1 MERITRT
8 ITSSTIY
15 PAIIHYSPDGG
26 VEFEDLPSFTVN
38 GKINMER
45 ALVLTRKQ
53 RKSRT
58 EPIVIKTIY
67 YDSVTYSMGIEDF
80 MKYAERMN

>member
-8 ITSSTIY
+8 VTSSSVY
-15 PAIIHYSPDGG
+15 PAIIHYTEDGK

-38 GKINMER
+38 SKINMER

-53 RKSRT
+53 LKSRT
-58 EPIVIKTIY
+58 APIVIKSIY
-67 YDSVTYSMGIEDF
+67 YDSVTYSMALEDF
-80 MKYAERMN
+80 MNYAERMN

>member
-8 ITSSTIY
+8 ITSSTVY
-15 PAIIHYSPDGG
+15 PAIVHYRQDGQ
-26 VEFEDLPSFTVN
+26 VEFEDLPNFTVN

-53 RKSRT
+53 IKTRT
-58 EPIVIKTIY
+58 APIVIKTIY
-67 YDSVTYSMGIEDF
+67 YDGVTYSMSLEDF
-80 MKYAERMN
+80 MKYAERMD